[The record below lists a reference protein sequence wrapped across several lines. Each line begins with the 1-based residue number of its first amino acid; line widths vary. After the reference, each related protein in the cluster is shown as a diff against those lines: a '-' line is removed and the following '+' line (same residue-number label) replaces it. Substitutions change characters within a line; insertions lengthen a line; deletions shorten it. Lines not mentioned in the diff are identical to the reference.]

1 MVRNRPSSASVTIV
15 SLRLKKCFI
24 EFVPY
29 SQSSIRSRCY
39 PQRESTGNHS
49 HQSLS
54 VGAEIERR
62 AVADHHLVALREIR
76 VWIGQRHQFLRP
88 HRHMQVVLV
97 AEMLDPVD
105 D

>member
-29 SQSSIRSRCY
+29 SQSSITSRHY
-39 PQRESTGNHS
+39 PLGENTENRS

-62 AVADHHLVALREIR
+62 AVADHHSVALRQVR
-76 VWIGQRHQFLRP
+76 VRVGQRHQFLRAD
-88 HRHMQVVLV
+88 RHMQVVLV
-97 AEMLDPVD
+97 AE
-105 D
+105 